1 MWIIKQ
7 KKSLEEKI
15 AEVKE
20 RIDES
25 CSIDVRNYYRG
36 VLEGLEYAARLVACP
51 YEYEEVIELGEA
63 VND

>member
-15 AEVKE
+15 EEVKE
-20 RIDES
+20 RIDEAY
-25 CSIDVRNYYRG
+25 SIDVRNYYRG
-36 VLEGLEYAARLVACP
+36 VLEGLEYAARLAACP